1 MILVFGSINL
11 DLIFPAPVL
20 PSPGETVLTPRLL
33 MAPGGKGANQAVAA
47 ARAGGRVAM
56 FGCVGADPFADRALA
71 GLRATGVDISYVD
84 AIDAATG
91 CAAVCVDPAGENQ
104 IVVASGANLAV
115 RAERVPDALLGSDT
129 TVLLQQEVPPEE
141 NAKLTA
147 RARKRGA
154 RIVLNAAPAGE
165 PDVAD
170 LRDVDVL
177 VVNAVEAAMISDWLR
192 LSSVA
197 GADAQDGE
205 RAIAAARALHRALD
219 VAVVLT
225 LGGQGAFACDGKQEW
240 WVGALDIAP
249 VDTVGAGDAFC
260 GYLAAALDA
269 GEALPKALRRASV
282 AAGLACLG
290 EGAQSAIPSA
300 DAVAARL
307 GDLP

>member
-11 DLIFPAPVL
+11 DLIFPTPAL
-20 PSPGETVLTPRLL
+20 PCPGETVLTPRLL

-47 ARAGGRVAM
+47 AHAGAQVAM
-56 FGCVGADPFADRALA
+56 VGCVGGDPFAGRALA
-71 GLRATGVDISYVD
+71 GLREAGVDLSRVETVD
-84 AIDAATG
+84 SSTG

-104 IVVASGANLAV
+104 IVVASGANLAA
-115 RAERVPDALLGSDT
+115 RADRVSDALLSPGT

-141 NAKLTA
+141 NAKLIA
-147 RARKRGA
+147 RARARGA
-154 RIVLNAAPAGE
+154 RIVLNAAPAGA
-165 PDVAD
+165 PDAD
-170 LRDVDVL
+170 LLRAVDVL
-177 VVNAVEAAMISDWLR
+177 VVNTVEAAMIAGR
-192 LSSVA
+192 LGLGGSEAKGSRAGEASVA
-197 GADAQDGE
+197 VAQTLQGALG
-205 RAIAAARALHRALD
+205 

-225 LGGQGAFACDGKQEW
+225 LGGQGAFARDGSQEW
-240 WVGALDIAP
+240 SVGALDITP

-269 GEALPKALRRASV
+269 GETLPKALRRASV

-300 DAVAARL
+300 EAVAARL